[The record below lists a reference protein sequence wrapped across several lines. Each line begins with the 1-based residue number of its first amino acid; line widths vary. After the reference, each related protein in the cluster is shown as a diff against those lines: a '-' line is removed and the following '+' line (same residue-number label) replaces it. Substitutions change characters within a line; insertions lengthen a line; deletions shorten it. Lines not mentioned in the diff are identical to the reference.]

1 MSCLYVLKTT
11 IPLGGQYDRNGGQY
25 HRNIHISRFLKKKTF
40 SSDEYTRNKLI
51 KLQMS
56 LMSQNNLQYFFK
68 PTTASGAK
76 QIMKILSLR
85 KTPDLVIQK
94 TINHLISIKQ

>member
-1 MSCLYVLKTT
+1 MKKKYFAAWVVQFFLNQVGSA
-11 IPLGGQYDRNGGQY
+11 
-25 HRNIHISRFLKKKTF
+25 ISRFLKKKTF

-68 PTTASGAK
+68 PTTARGAK